1 MRLMYDAYELPVN
14 SLFNRMTVDKMNYLP
29 LDTFTYTTTAFQ
41 VKTSVLEELFVK
53 GDMQEATDN
62 VLLVLLSFLQTK
74 VLEDLV
80 AVY

>member
-1 MRLMYDAYELPVN
+1 MRLMYDAYELLVN

-62 VLLVLLSFLQTK
+62 VLLVNSHLYKLRCWRT
-74 VLEDLV
+74 
-80 AVY
+80 

>member
-14 SLFNRMTVDKMNYLP
+14 SLFNRVTVDKMNYLP

-62 VLLVLLSFLQTK
+62 VLLVNSHFYKLRCWRT
-74 VLEDLV
+74 
-80 AVY
+80 

>member
-41 VKTSVLEELFVK
+41 VKTSVLVELFVK

-62 VLLVLLSFLQTK
+62 VLIVNSHFYKLRCWRT
-74 VLEDLV
+74 
-80 AVY
+80 